1 MNHIERLVIKKWEGS
16 ASKEELKKLDELLAA
31 LSEEERQAYKKLEV
45 FWKSEGTGSPKVNQV
60 QLWNR
65 LENFIDKDQE
75 DFSGSKEEKGIVI
88 PFFNFKIFSVAASI
102 IALLIAGYFVWN
114 TQYLSLNKQNAQ
126 VEETKIIEK
135 ANKAGEKSTL
145 KLPDGSVVILNS
157 NSKLFIPE
165 KFVGGSRTVRLEG
178 EAYFDIVSNPNMPF
192 VVNTNG
198 AEVKVLGTAFNLKD
212 FAEGEQI
219 VLNVV
224 EGKVKFSD
232 VNKQSDLLVT
242 AQEAAVLNTS
252 TGKIQSINFN
262 IDALAWSK
270 GELVFKSATF
280 QEIVTRL
287 EAWYGV
293 EIESKRELTFKN
305 GFTGRYKDA
314 SLKEVLTGISF
325 SVAFDFEINGKHV
338 VIK

>member
-1 MNHIERLVIKKWEGS
+1 
-16 ASKEELKKLDELLAA
+16 
-31 LSEEERQAYKKLEV
+31 
-45 FWKSEGTGSPKVNQV
+45 
-60 QLWNR
+60 
-65 LENFIDKDQE
+65 
-75 DFSGSKEEKGIVI
+75 
-88 PFFNFKIFSVAASI
+88 
-102 IALLIAGYFVWN
+102 
-114 TQYLSLNKQNAQ
+114 
-126 VEETKIIEK
+126 
-135 ANKAGEKSTL
+135 
-145 KLPDGSVVILNS
+145 
-157 NSKLFIPE
+157 
-165 KFVGGSRTVRLEG
+165 
-178 EAYFDIVSNPNMPF
+178 MPF